1 MGALGF
7 KIWIFAPKS
16 CLFGGIRVQNA
27 LKMTF
32 SFKKSVI
39 VSFKCQRPYHIEH
52 TSSRLITEVKQCWV
66 QSVLGWVTAWEH
78 WMLLASLF
86 CIFWFFFPIFSINL
100 WYCLKCLN
108 FAPKMCKMPY
118 NQKIYFWKSMI
129 QKSSGNTFFTMTKS
143 CFFSSLKI
151 QSFFSKLFINWRNF
165 SNFKDLLSIF

>member
-1 MGALGF
+1 MWL
-7 KIWIFAPKS
+7 S
-16 CLFGGIRVQNA
+16 NA
-27 LKMTF
+27 NG
-32 SFKKSVI
+32 
-39 VSFKCQRPYHIEH
+39 HI
-52 TSSRLITEVKQCWV
+52 TLNTPVLV
-66 QSVLGWVTAWEH
+66 QSLKLSNVESSQYLDGWPPGNTGCCW
-78 WMLLASLF
+78 LLFF
-86 CIFWFFFPIFSINL
+86 CIFWFFFPVFSINL